1 LSQQPRHFTI
11 NLISPLILCFIF
23 IAYLKIIVCSKLI
36 LYLLAS
42 PSIECNDIP
51 FPILAIH
58 HTKHLS
64 HTKGGRLSTT
74 MQIKATISV
83 SIQQLAI
90 LFFYNP
96 FHIIIKHYSGCCG
109 CNQCHCNVIFVMWA
123 YKFSSLLIRNGK
135 KIWSQHLYC
144 TKFKFWI
151 IENGMKFDRRA
162 SYTILKISVTN

>member
-1 LSQQPRHFTI
+1 
-11 NLISPLILCFIF
+11 
-23 IAYLKIIVCSKLI
+23 
-36 LYLLAS
+36 
-42 PSIECNDIP
+42 
-51 FPILAIH
+51 
-58 HTKHLS
+58 
-64 HTKGGRLSTT
+64 

-151 IENGMKFDRRA
+151 IENGMIDREYEEWNIIA
-162 SYTILKISVTN
+162 FYTGGCKQV